1 MLGLYSPVTGQVGK
15 LVGFG
20 CVWPQDSETVA
31 LLGGH
36 AFGKAHGACP
46 SGPGLNPDM
55 SPDDPWPG
63 TCGSGPEMGKGKNTY
78 TSGFEGAWTTTA
90 TVWSNEYY
98 QNLLNYEFQLTK
110 SKHGGCASAT
120 THSGLVLLL
129 LLMQRGGGLLL
140 LTRRR
145 KRPGITHMSPD
156 MAYKPPQIW

>member
-1 MLGLYSPVTGQVGK
+1 M
-15 LVGFG
+15 
-20 CVWPQDSETVA
+20 A

-110 SKHGGCASAT
+110 SKHCNCYCFMRAIST
-120 THSGLVLLL
+120 LLLRSWLVLLL
-129 LLMQRGGGLLL
+129 V
-140 LTRRR
+140 
-145 KRPGITHMSPD
+145 H
-156 MAYKPPQIW
+156 YYYY

>member
-1 MLGLYSPVTGQVGK
+1 M
-15 LVGFG
+15 
-20 CVWPQDSETVA
+20 A